1 MNDLLVVLVLGAS
14 IVWLINTALDVAIY
28 FSKKKCDDKKD
39 ELIKSQREM
48 IEAQEKSI
56 LLNKSIAAFWE
67 KRCKVLE
74 GRISEY
80 ESGID
85 KIHKILEN
93 KKEGEEE

>member
-1 MNDLLVVLVLGAS
+1 MNGLLVVLVLGAS
-14 IVWLINTALDVAIY
+14 IVWLINTALDVATY
-28 FSKKKCDDKKD
+28 FGKKKCDDKKD
-39 ELIKSQREM
+39 ELIKSQREL

-67 KRCKVLE
+67 KRCEVLE

-80 ESGID
+80 EAGID